1 MGKILEIMTHFALL
15 YMICAFCNVHADDV
29 MNLFIADVVADF
41 RLISPTIIFGD
52 EAPGLCMD
60 KDWVLCL
67 DSSQNDASL
76 IAKHL
81 ETLHL
86 SRKQDAVIFADG
98 NRMSTLVEETS
109 NLIPSLFRS
118 PCPVFMPL
126 ADAHLIEL
134 RLDSNTLFYKQED
147 NHGYILLD
155 KYAFK
160 GGPPITKDLGSW
172 NETKGLEL
180 HASTNRWDRRNDFE
194 GAVVINT
201 LKFYKN
207 FAEPVYDSQGNVIGS
222 RGSRPDRLYA
232 VAESLN
238 LAIETILAPDGEF
251 GKRLENGTWT
261 GCVGM
266 LTRNLADVCTAG
278 LAWTIIRSTAI
289 EYTDAFN
296 IPRGSYTLIGQSSQK
311 TILDLWVYVGV
322 FGLKPLGIFVGVLF
336 SILLCLLL
344 ASYFIDGREN
354 NIIERT
360 SSGVGMLFLF
370 IIQFGNHPDG
380 GSSAMRMLHLTTS
393 ILTLIMF
400 AYFSS
405 VVTAEMTALSSLENQ
420 IHSFSDVLANND
432 IQVIVVTGSS
442 WTSSLKR
449 SAPGSAKYEIYKNTI
464 ENNVNVWFKTLDDA
478 KAAVLNN
485 PNTYL
490 YSHTTA
496 AKSTPGLVAL
506 RMTDST
512 PVSGGI
518 GLQKNSELLN
528 ILNYKMLKLVESGII
543 KRIDTKWPDVTRN
556 EEFGVAEPGALGFNN
571 ILFPFTVLATGTV
584 TAVVSAWMEYI
595 MKHCMNIM
603 NKI

>member
-1 MGKILEIMTHFALL
+1 MNHF
-15 YMICAFCNVHADDV
+15 IS
-29 MNLFIADVVADF
+29 DVVENF

-60 KDWVLCL
+60 EDWVLCL

-98 NRMSTLVEETS
+98 NGMSTLVEETS

-126 ADAHLIEL
+126 VNAHLIEL
-134 RLDSNTLFYKQED
+134 RLDSNALFYTQED
-147 NHGYILLD
+147 THGYILLD

-160 GGPPITKDLGSW
+160 GGPPITKELGSW
-172 NETKGLEL
+172 NKTKGLEL
-180 HASTNRWDRRNDFE
+180 YASTNRWDRRNDFE

-207 FAEPVYDSQGNVIGS
+207 FAEPVFDSQGNVVGS

-251 GKRLENGTWT
+251 GKRFENGTWT

-266 LTRNLADVCTAG
+266 LTRGLADVCTAG

-289 EYTDAFN
+289 DYTDAFN
-296 IPRGSYTLIGQSSQK
+296 IPRGSYTLIGQSSRK
-311 TILDLWVYVGV
+311 TILDMWVYVGV
-322 FGLKPLGIFVGVLF
+322 FGLRPLGIFVGVLL
-336 SILLCLLL
+336 SILLGFLS
-344 ASYFIDGREN
+344 ASYFINGKEN
-354 NIIERT
+354 DLIEST

-370 IIQFGNHPDG
+370 IIQYGNHPDG
-380 GSSAMRMLHLTTS
+380 GSSAVRILHLTAAM
-393 ILTLIMF
+393 LTFIMF
-400 AYFSS
+400 AYFTTI
-405 VVTAEMTALSSLENQ
+405 VTAEMTALASLENK
-420 IHSFSDVLANND
+420 IRSFPDVLENQD
-432 IQVIVVTGSS
+432 IEVIVVTGSS

-449 SAPGSAKYEIYKNTI
+449 SAPGSAKYEVYKKRI
-464 ENNVNVWFKTLDDA
+464 ENNGKAWFQTLDDA
-478 KAAVLNN
+478 KAAVLYN

-518 GLQKNSELLN
+518 GLQKNSELLDM
-528 ILNYKMLKLVESGII
+528 LNYKMLKLVESGII
-543 KRIDTKWPDVTRN
+543 KRIDKRWPDVARN
-556 EEFGVAEPGALGFNN
+556 EEFGVAEPEALGFNN
-571 ILFPFTVLATGTV
+571 ILFPFTILATGMV
-584 TAVVSAWMEYI
+584 TSLAFSWMEYI
-595 MKHCMNIM
+595 AKCRMHFR